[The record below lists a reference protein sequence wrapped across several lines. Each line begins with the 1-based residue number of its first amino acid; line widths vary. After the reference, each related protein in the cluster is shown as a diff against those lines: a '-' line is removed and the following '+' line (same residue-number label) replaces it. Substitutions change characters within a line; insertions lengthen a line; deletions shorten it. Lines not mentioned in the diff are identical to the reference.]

1 MEKATTPGWSDG
13 FFYSLVE
20 SMHDAG
26 ERPTAAFPSSHV
38 GITTILM
45 FLAWRT
51 RCKPLFWGM
60 IPFYVLMC
68 FATVYIQAHYVID
81 VIAGW
86 ISAIVFYVVLL
97 FLSKKFV

>member
-1 MEKATTPGWSDG
+1 MAYMSQEGYDK
-13 FFYSLVE
+13 LVAELKRLE
-20 SMHDAG
+20 SV

-51 RCKPLFWGM
+51 RCKTLFWCM
-60 IPFYVLMC
+60 MPFYVLMC
-68 FATVYIQAHYVID
+68 FATVYIQAHYAID

-86 ISAIVFYVVLL
+86 ISAGIIYVVLL

>member
-20 SMHDAG
+20 GMHDAG

-60 IPFYVLMC
+60 MPFY
-68 FATVYIQAHYVID
+68 TVYIQAHYVID

-86 ISAIVFYVVLL
+86 ISAIIIYAVLL